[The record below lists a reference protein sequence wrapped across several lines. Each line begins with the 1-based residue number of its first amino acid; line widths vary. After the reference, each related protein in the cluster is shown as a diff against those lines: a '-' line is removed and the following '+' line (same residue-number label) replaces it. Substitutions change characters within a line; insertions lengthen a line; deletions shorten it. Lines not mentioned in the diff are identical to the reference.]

1 MANGFYQKAN
11 TMFNL
16 ANESHFTLTVGGL
29 ENTGLQVL
37 AFEGKEIIS
46 KPYQFEVT
54 LVNKNIRFDIT
65 KLLSRPAYLAF
76 TPDGENGIHGV
87 ILSVQRGAVGNDYA
101 EYKIIIAPR
110 FTHLEKRTNQRIFQH
125 KTVPQ
130 IISQILNEYGILEG
144 SQHEFRL
151 KEELPERDYCVQYD
165 ETDAHFIQ
173 RLCQEEGIFYYFKHT
188 QDDHLMIFGDSNP
201 VFMTLPD
208 AIRYAS
214 GTGFVADEPVI
225 KAFNVNLTSKTK
237 RATWRDYNYTNT
249 KIPEGQAEGI
259 QSAKANGA
267 IEPDIEFYDY
277 PGRFMDNARG
287 KQIAQIEIER
297 LRTEQVLAQG
307 YSDVPE
313 LHVGH
318 YFTLEQHPS
327 LDAKDPWLLNTIIHQ
342 GKQPQVTEAFG
353 GEQNAKLPE
362 NFSLDSEA
370 TFPEGEFYQGY
381 RNTFTA
387 TPKDVPWRP
396 PLDYP
401 KARIYGSQ
409 TAKVVGPKGEE
420 IFCDEYGSV
429 KVQFPWDREG
439 QFDENSSCWVRVGS
453 SWAHKGYGT
462 FTIPRINMEV
472 LITYLEGDPD
482 QPVIT
487 GCINNGVNTQAESM
501 PANKTKTGFK
511 TNSSP
516 GGGGFNEFTLE
527 DKAGEELIFTHAQK
541 DMSTVVENN
550 ESLNVGV
557 NRTKDIGQDEN
568 VTIGRNRERVVRK
581 TDILKVGENKLD
593 QVASVYEMMAGEYLR
608 LVCGKTAIDLFA
620 DGTLNITCEKFN
632 IFATNKGQI
641 NTKTGVLDLNYGEA
655 TGRKAEAE
663 TTEETKTTINNDVES
678 YFGGGGGGVDGSTVE
693 QDQQDAVISQ
703 SLLNESGATAFKPE
717 NDKPPT
723 ANLLPANTPSTPAD
737 APKEVNLSSMQGT
750 FDQLW
755 GSSFPNGKSQEFGG
769 TFVRD
774 AKTGVYSILNTGG
787 GNSGSFPP
795 NLNVPNGKE
804 VMGIFHT
811 HPYDATE
818 GNHTGVSL
826 SGGDAG
832 YLINKQQ
839 AVIMAQSGADQFM
852 YMRTAQTPNYVDFT
866 ALNNTQNNRLSE
878 LMNNAGKSFSEASKQ
893 AAKETA
899 TNYGLAYYEGFNGKL
914 TRVTP

>member
-1 MANGFYQKAN
+1 
-11 TMFNL
+11 MFNL
-16 ANESHFTLTVGGL
+16 SNESHFTLTVGGL

-37 AFEGKEIIS
+37 AFEGKEVIS

-65 KLLSRPAYLAF
+65 KLLSRSAYLAF
-76 TPDGENGIHGV
+76 TPDRKSGVHGV
-87 ILSVQRGAVGNDYA
+87 IMSVQRGAIGHDYA
-101 EYKIIIAPR
+101 EYRVILAPR
-110 FTHLEKRTNQRIFQH
+110 FSHLEKRTNQRIFQH

-130 IISQILNEYGILEG
+130 IISQTLNEYGIVEG
-144 SQHEFRL
+144 AQHEFRV
-151 KEELPERDYCVQYD
+151 KEEYPERDYCVQYD

-173 RLCQEEGIFYYFKHT
+173 RLCQEEGIFYYFQH
-188 QDDHLMIFGDSNP
+188 DENNHFMIFGDSNP
-201 VFMTLPD
+201 VFTTLQN

-214 GTGFVADEPVI
+214 GTGFVADDPVI

-249 KIPEGQAEGI
+249 KIPEGQAEGA

-267 IEPDIEFYDY
+267 TEPDVEFYDY

-287 KQIAQIEIER
+287 KQLAQIEIER

-307 YSDVPE
+307 YSDVPT
-313 LHVGH
+313 LHIGH
-318 YFTLEQHPS
+318 YFILEGHPS
-327 LDAKDPWLLNTIIHQ
+327 LDATDPWLINTIVHQ
-342 GKQPQVTEAFG
+342 GKQPQVTEALG
-353 GEQNAKLPE
+353 GEHNAHLARA
-362 NFSLDSEA
+362 FSSDLTVS
-370 TFPEGEFYQGY
+370 FPEGDFHQGY

-420 IFCDEYGSV
+420 IYCDKYGSV

-516 GGGGFNEFTLE
+516 GGGGSNEFTLE
-527 DKAGEELIFTHAQK
+527 DKKGEELVFIHAQK
-541 DMSTVVENN
+541 DMTSVIENN
-550 ESLNVGV
+550 ETMRVGV
-557 NRTKDIGQDEN
+557 NRVKTIGQDE
-568 VTIGRNRERVVRK
+568 VATMGRNRLRVVK
-581 TDILKVGENKLD
+581 ENDTLKVGVNKNDHIADTYYVGVGTHLKL
-593 QVASVYEMMAGEYLR
+593 E
-608 LVCGKTAIDLFA
+608 CGKTVVELHAN
-620 DGTLNITCEKFN
+620 GKLNITCEEFN
-632 IFATNKGQI
+632 ITAKQTGKI
-641 NTKTGVLDLNYGEA
+641 NTIESVLDLNMVG
-655 TGRKAEAE
+655 KAAALDAVGVDNQ
-663 TTEETKTTINNDVES
+663 TIKKDVDS
-678 YFGGGGGGVDGSTVE
+678 HFGGGSGGQEGSTVE
-693 QDQQDAVISQ
+693 QDQQTANIHQSQ
-703 SLLNESGATAFKPE
+703 LNEAGVTESSSKPPA
-717 NDKPPT
+717 NSNTLPPT
-723 ANLLPANTPSTPAD
+723 ANLLPATIPATVAD
-737 APKEVNLSSMQGT
+737 APKEVNLSSMQGA

-755 GSSFPNGKSQEFGG
+755 GNSFPGGKSQEFGG
-769 TFVRD
+769 TFVKD
-774 AKTGVYSILNTGG
+774 TTTGEYSIINTKGG
-787 GNSGSFPP
+787 TTGSFAPD
-795 NLNVPNGKE
+795 LNVPTGKE
-804 VMGIFHT
+804 VAGIFHT

-818 GNHTGVSL
+818 GGYTGVSL

-832 YLINKQQ
+832 YLINQKHS
-839 AVIMAQSGADQFM
+839 IMVAQSGTDQFM
-852 YMRTAQTPNYVDFT
+852 YMRTAATPTSID
-866 ALNNTQNNRLSE
+866 AIKLNNDQNTRMGE
-878 LMNNAGKSFSEASKQ
+878 LIATGKSFSEASKQ
-893 AAKETA
+893 AAQETA
-899 TNYGLAYYEGFNGKL
+899 KMQGLAYYEGSGGKFTL
-914 TRVTP
+914 VSP